1 MCELISFGSIHKC
14 LASMVDFRL
23 GSEYLSAGG
32 DSDVSSNILNIQTCP
47 QATEVAQQ
55 VKTLV
60 DKAHDMSLVPRTH
73 MVEENEPLQ
82 DILQPTYADCG
93 TYAHSIMH
101 IHTIKINVKKLKS
114 SRPALATQ

>member
-60 DKAHDMSLVPRTH
+60 DKAHDMSLVPRNHTVESCPLTPTCAIIGHAQAPTH
-73 MVEENEPLQ
+73 SV
-82 DILQPTYADCG
+82 
-93 TYAHSIMH
+93 
-101 IHTIKINVKKLKS
+101 
-114 SRPALATQ
+114 